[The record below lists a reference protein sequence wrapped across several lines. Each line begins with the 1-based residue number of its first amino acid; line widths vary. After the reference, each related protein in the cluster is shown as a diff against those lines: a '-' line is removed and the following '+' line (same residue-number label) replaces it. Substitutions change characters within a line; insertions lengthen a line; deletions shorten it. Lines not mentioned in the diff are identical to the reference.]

1 MINADNFNVTT
12 GKYFTNRYSE
22 IYVKDDFNVTV
33 GFYNKGYYND
43 YDVKIYVGNF
53 HANVGGFFFNQFAT
67 INADDFYVRTR
78 LDFYNEYASS
88 INVADF
94 NAVVGRHFY
103 NNNVTEINA
112 DSFNITT
119 GTFFNKGSITAE
131 SLGITTEYTV
141 INHGSIVSNSLD
153 ITTDDFFRNLTVGD
167 ISVDTFNVIAGG
179 KVTNTATI
187 NAGNFNIVANNESSR
202 TDDTTGFYVSN
213 RGDIN
218 VTNNF
223 IITAEDDFYNSGNI
237 SANTFN
243 IIAKNIFLLNS
254 KVASDSAD
262 ISLTGDSSF
271 RADGGIIKNYE
282 DINLGD
288 FNLDILAD
296 SFINY
301 SGATISDGV
310 LNLNVE
316 SFIDNG
322 SITARINRD

>member
-1 MINADNFNVTT
+1 M
-12 GKYFTNRYSE
+12 R
-22 IYVKDDFNVTV
+22 
-33 GFYNKGYYND
+33 
-43 YDVKIYVGNF
+43 
-53 HANVGGFFFNQFAT
+53 
-67 INADDFYVRTR
+67 
-78 LDFYNEYASS
+78 
-88 INVADF
+88 
-94 NAVVGRHFY
+94 
-103 NNNVTEINA
+103 
-112 DSFNITT
+112 SF
-119 GTFFNKGSITAE
+119 S
-131 SLGITTEYTV
+131 V
-141 INHGSIVSNSLD
+141 SLD
-153 ITTDDFFRNLTVGD
+153 DSVLSFFGSQFWTSRQERKKNNPL
-167 ISVDTFNVIAGG
+167 
-179 KVTNTATI
+179 K
-187 NAGNFNIVANNESSR
+187 NFSKIIFL
-202 TDDTTGFYVSN
+202 G
-213 RGDIN
+213 
-218 VTNNF
+218 NF